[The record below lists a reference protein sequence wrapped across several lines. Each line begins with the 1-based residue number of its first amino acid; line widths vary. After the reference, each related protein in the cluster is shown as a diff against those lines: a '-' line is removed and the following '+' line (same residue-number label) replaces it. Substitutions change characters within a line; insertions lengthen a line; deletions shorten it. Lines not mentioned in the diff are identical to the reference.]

1 MHLFLMSKTSK
12 ITSNIH
18 ERKHLFLI
26 TKCRRR
32 QRWKENHIQYMK
44 DVEDVEDYIQRYMKE
59 SIYFSYKN
67 VEDVEDGRK
76 TTYNT

>member
-1 MHLFLMSKTSK
+1 MSKTSK
-12 ITSNIH
+12 ITSKIH

-26 TKCRRR
+26 
-32 QRWKENHIQYMK
+32 Q
-44 DVEDVEDYIQRYMKE
+44 
-59 SIYFSYKN
+59 N